1 VAVLLDGLLVVLI
14 DDERAVELGPGA
26 ILDPSHRSQE
36 SKQHAKIRAQTA
48 ARLALL
54 SRGQLDDNALLE
66 VASEQTSALRSVL
79 DRRQAAEYRDQ

>member
-1 VAVLLDGLLVVLI
+1 MAVLLDGLLVVLI

-26 ILDPSHRSQE
+26 ILDPSNRSEE

-54 SRGQLDDNALLE
+54 SRDQLDDNALLD
-66 VASEQTSALRSVL
+66 VASEQASALRAL
-79 DRRQAAEYRDQ
+79 LERRQAAEHRDQ